1 MADSRQ
7 LSDSLHDRGFV
18 SRVASQVSLP
28 YRRTNERQIVRHNGD
43 LTVTFTAQGDE
54 MPYGKWPR
62 LFDAYLATMVT
73 SQDSSYDTSRRRLYL
88 GGTWRSFMKRL
99 GANVG
104 GSQLKVIRKQME
116 NWFKTSYMVERVNDA
131 ESQGVAF
138 QVGEGWR
145 IDWLKDE
152 PQDDVLPGFEN
163 WVEFGERFIEKV
175 VCDNPVPVSLEALSK
190 LGKSP
195 MALDVYLWVN
205 RRMSYLRESQLVPW
219 KLLYQQFG
227 SDSRMAK
234 FKENF
239 KKAVDRVTNAYPAVN
254 VTISDERG
262 VTLFPSRTSVPT
274 TAQTRAAELLAR
286 QSCERSEQKT
296 TKHEKREVSE
306 GDIGRVLENIEYG
319 DDFLAARRHVVHG
332 LTAGYE
338 NRNIIDAW
346 NAGERF

>member
-7 LSDSLHDRGFV
+7 LPDLLHDRGFV

-28 YRRTNERQIVRHNGD
+28 YRRTSERQIVRHNGD
-43 LTVTFTAQGDE
+43 LTVTFSALGDE

-73 SQDSSYDTSRRRLYL
+73 SKDPSYDPSRRRLYL

-104 GSQLKVIRKQME
+104 GSQLKVIKRQME
-116 NWFKTSYMVERVNDA
+116 NWFKTSYMVERAKDT
-131 ESQGVAF
+131 ESHGVAF
-138 QVGEGWR
+138 QVGEGWN
-145 IDWLKDE
+145 IDWLKNE
-152 PQDDVLPGFEN
+152 PQDDVLPGFDN

-175 VCDNPVPVSLEALSK
+175 VCDNPVPVSLDSLAM

-205 RRMSYLRESQLVPW
+205 RRMAYLKEPQLVSW
-219 KLLYQQFG
+219 KMLYQQFG

-239 KKAVDRVTNAYPAVN
+239 KKAVARVRESYPAVN
-254 VTISDERG
+254 ITVNDERG
-262 VTLFPSRTSVPT
+262 VTLFPSATSVPT
-274 TAQTRAAELLAR
+274 VAQARASELLSKQTRKR
-286 QSCERSEQKT
+286 D
-296 TKHEKREVSE
+296 EKRATVGVREVSE
-306 GDIGRVLENIEYG
+306 ADIIRVVDRIDYG
-319 DDFLAARRHVVHG
+319 EDYVAVRRHVVHG
-332 LTAGYE
+332 LNAGLSAE
-338 NRNIIDAW
+338 KIIREW
-346 NAGERF
+346 NAGERL

>member
-7 LSDSLHDRGFV
+7 LSNSLHDRGFV

-43 LTVTFTAQGDE
+43 LTVTFTAQGGE

-73 SQDSSYDTSRRRLYL
+73 SKDPSYDPSRRRLYL

-104 GSQLKVIRKQME
+104 GSQLKVIKQQME

-131 ESQGVAF
+131 ESQGIAF

-152 PQDDVLPGFEN
+152 PQDDVLPGFDN

-205 RRMSYLRESQLVPW
+205 RRMSYLREPQLVPW
-219 KLLYQQFG
+219 QLLYQQFG
-227 SDSRMAK
+227 SSNVMRS
-234 FKENF
+234 FKQSF
-239 KKAVDRVTNAYPAVN
+239 KKAVDRVHEAYPAVN
-254 VTISDERG
+254 ITVSNERG
-262 VTLFPSRTSVPT
+262 VTLFPSRTAVPT
-274 TAQTRAAELLAR
+274 TMQTRAAEVMAK
-286 QSCERSEQKT
+286 QSRERSEQAST
-296 TKHEKREVSE
+296 EQAKREVSE
-306 GDIGRVLENIEYG
+306 GDISNVLEHIDYG

-332 LTAGYE
+332 LSAGYSGE
-338 NRNIIDAW
+338 NIIAAW